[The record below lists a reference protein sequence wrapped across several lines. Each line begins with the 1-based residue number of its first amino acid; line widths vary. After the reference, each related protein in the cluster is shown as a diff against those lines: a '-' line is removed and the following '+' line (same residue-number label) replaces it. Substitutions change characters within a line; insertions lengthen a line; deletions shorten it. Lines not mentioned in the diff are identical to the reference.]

1 MGTDDMSFPA
11 DPQAIDLMIA
21 FPFKKAEI
29 YAFLR
34 AQAKDDETIA
44 GQGDLAMP
52 AGYMFNDVGDDADD
66 DEDVIETC
74 IAAMDAVGVAS
85 GLFNVNGQ
93 SIEAKRR
100 YPARI
105 HFSLEVDP
113 NDIGGAVSAI
123 RAAHAEH
130 DLKAVTSFPAGC
142 NPQVPISDRRYYP
155 IYQTCVDLDIP
166 ICLTAGVPG
175 PRVPGDC
182 QHVRHF
188 DQVCFDFP
196 DLKIVMRHGAEPD
209 EALAVKLMLKYP
221 GLHYCTSAFSPK
233 YYPKAIVD
241 YANTRGTDK
250 IMYAGY
256 YPMGLS
262 LDQIFAALPNVP
274 FRDKVWEPFLSGNA
288 RSVFKL

>member
-1 MGTDDMSFPA
+1 MGTTDMSFPT

-21 FPFKKAEI
+21 FPFKKAEV

-34 AQAKDDETIA
+34 AQAKDDETVS
-44 GQGDLAMP
+44 GVGSLAMP
-52 AGYMFNDVGDDADD
+52 AGYMFNDVGDDARD

-74 IAAMDAVGVAS
+74 IAAMDAAGVAS
-85 GLFNVNGQ
+85 GLFNVNEQ

-100 YPARI
+100 HPERI

-113 NDIGGAVSAI
+113 NDIGGAVHAI
-123 RAAHAEH
+123 RAAHADH

-196 DLKIVMRHGAEPD
+196 DLKIVMRHGA
-209 EALAVKLMLKYP
+209 
-221 GLHYCTSAFSPK
+221 YCTSAFSPK
-233 YYPKAIVD
+233 YYPQAIVD

-262 LDQIFAALPNVP
+262 LDQIFAALPDVP
-274 FRDKVWEPFLSGNA
+274 FRDKVWEPFLHSNA
-288 RSVFKL
+288 RRVFKL

>member
-1 MGTDDMSFPA
+1 MSFPN

-21 FPFKKAEI
+21 FPFKKAEV

-34 AQAKDDETIA
+34 AQAKDAETTS
-44 GQGDLAMP
+44 GELVMP
-52 AGYMFNDVGDDADD
+52 AGYMFGEVGDDADD
-66 DEDVIETC
+66 DEDVIETG
-74 IAAMDAVGVAS
+74 IAAMDACGVAS
-85 GLFNVNGQ
+85 GLFNLGEQ

-100 YPARI
+100 YPNRI
-105 HFSLEVDP
+105 HLSLEIDP
-113 NDIGGAVSAI
+113 NNIGGAVAAI
-123 RAAHAEH
+123 RQAHTDH

-196 DLKIVMRHGAEPD
+196 ELRIVMRHGGEPD

-233 YYPKAIVD
+233 YYPQAIVD

-256 YPMGLS
+256 YPMGLD
-262 LDQIFAALPNVP
+262 LATIFDLLPAVP
-274 FRDKVWEPFLSGNA
+274 FREKVWAPFLRENA
-288 RSVFKL
+288 TRVFKL

>member
-1 MGTDDMSFPA
+1 MGIDDMSFPA

-21 FPFKKAEI
+21 FPFKKAEV

-34 AQAKDDETIA
+34 AQVKDDKTIA

-85 GLFNVNGQ
+85 GLFNVNEQ

-100 YPARI
+100 HPDRI

-113 NDIGGAVSAI
+113 NDIGGTVNAI
-123 RAAHAEH
+123 RAAHADH

-142 NPQVPISDRRYYP
+142 NPQVPISDRRYYA

-182 QHVRHF
+182 QHVQHF

-196 DLKIVMRHGAEPD
+196 DLKIVMRHGGEPD

-262 LDQIFAALPNVP
+262 LDQIFAALPDVP
-274 FRDKVWEPFLSGNA
+274 FRDKVWEPFLHDNA
-288 RSVFKL
+288 RRVFKL

>member
-1 MGTDDMSFPA
+1 MGFPA

-34 AQAKDDETIA
+34 AQAKDDETA
-44 GQGDLAMP
+44 SGEGAMAMP
-52 AGYMFNDVGDDADD
+52 AGYLFNEVGEDADD
-66 DEDVIETC
+66 DEDVIETG
-74 IAAMDAVGVAS
+74 IAAMDAAGVAS
-85 GLFNVNGQ
+85 GLFNVSEQ

-100 YPARI
+100 YPDRI

-113 NDIGGAVSAI
+113 NDIGGAVAAI
-123 RAAHAEH
+123 RTAHADH
-130 DLKAVTSFPAGC
+130 GIKAVTSFPAGC

-155 IYQTCVDLDIP
+155 IYQTCVDLGIP

-196 DLKIVMRHGAEPD
+196 DLQVVMRHGGEPD

-221 GLHYCTSAFSPK
+221 GLHYSTSAFSPK
-233 YYPKAIVD
+233 YYPQAIID

-262 LDQIFAALPNVP
+262 LEQIFIDLANVA
-274 FRDKVWEPFLSGNA
+274 FRDKVWDPFLRGNA
-288 RSVFKL
+288 RRVFDL